1 MERINSGFAKMKM
14 VLLVQFPIRR
24 LMVVLLVTLVIGF
37 PSFLIQRA
45 SVTCHADELEASPSW
60 QPPTKEEIEIA
71 FAKWLDE
78 KGSSREVGEN
88 VIGFLRSNV
97 AAEDVEIF
105 DLVFAAMIIAEP
117 GLNEIRESLRNQR
130 SSNRA
135 PDFSHWIENPEKSA
149 FVRNH
154 VRLYVARWLAQNQ
167 FYDEALAHFRELDD
181 SNVIDPVTLLFY
193 RGLMEHQLLQ
203 RDDCVKTMERLL
215 EQEENLPRRFGVLSK
230 MMIADI
236 RPLEPDSLDEIS
248 RLMSDIRRRT
258 ELHRSGQNVR
268 KQEQDVI
275 EKLDKLIESLES
287 QQAQQQPGGNAPS
300 SPMEDSFNAGGR
312 ADGDVARKK
321 QIDGGNW
328 GNLPPAQR
336 AAALAEI
343 AKDLPP
349 HYRSVIEEYFRQ
361 LANESNRVK

>member
-1 MERINSGFAKMKM
+1 
-14 VLLVQFPIRR
+14 
-24 LMVVLLVTLVIGF
+24 
-37 PSFLIQRA
+37 
-45 SVTCHADELEASPSW
+45 
-60 QPPTKEEIEIA
+60 
-71 FAKWLDE
+71 
-78 KGSSREVGEN
+78 
-88 VIGFLRSNV
+88 
-97 AAEDVEIF
+97 
-105 DLVFAAMIIAEP
+105 LVFAAMIVVEP
-117 GLNEIRESLRNQR
+117 GLNQIRESLRSQR
-130 SSNRA
+130 SNNRA
-135 PDFSHWIENPEKSA
+135 PDFSHWIENPEKPA

-154 VRLYVARWLAQNQ
+154 VRLYVARWMAQNQ
-167 FYDEALAHFRELDD
+167 FYDEALAHFRQLDD
-181 SNVIDPVTLLFY
+181 SSVLDPVTLLFY

-203 RDDCVKTMERLL
+203 RDECVKTIERLL

-248 RLMSDIRRRT
+248 RLMNDIRRRT

-268 KQEQDVI
+268 KREQEVI

-300 SPMEDSFNAGGR
+300 NPMEDSFNAGGG
-312 ADGDVARKK
+312 ADGNVTRKK

-361 LANESNRVK
+361 LANENNPVK